1 MLTSKSR
8 ILLVDDDAQALEST
22 RKILELSDYDVTT
35 ACDGQAALDQV
46 RGSADK
52 PRVGFDL
59 ILTDVRMPRL
69 GGLEFLRALSL
80 CGDGTPVILM
90 TAFGRIEEAVWAMK
104 FGAVDFLTKPF
115 KRQALLSAVEMAL
128 KRSRNRAPA
137 RSAQTQAAQAQGDK
151 FGSLVGNSGA
161 MNALQAMIRQVAPT
175 AATVLITGES
185 GTGKELIARCIHDQS
200 SRAKGRFIA
209 INCAAVPEQLIE
221 SELFGF
227 EKGAFTGATTA
238 KEGLFEAAHE
248 GTLFLDEIGDMPI
261 ALQAKLLRT
270 LQEGEVRRVGATT
283 SKKINVRVIAAT
295 HRDLKENVRTG
306 SFRQDLLYRLEV
318 IAVQIPPLR
327 DRMEDV
333 PDLAYHFLKLASGRH
348 GKPVDGIE
356 DEAMEALLAHT
367 WPGNVRELG
376 NVVERGVVFAQG
388 SLLLARDLPPHLLDL
403 AKRAEKASNTFGT
416 ESTTAS
422 GQAQAAIT
430 VPLGTPL
437 KDVEDLLIR
446 KTLEAT
452 SGDKNMTAK
461 LLGINSRTIY
471 RKLEKKDAPEVE

>member
-1 MLTSKSR
+1 MAKSR
-8 ILLVDDDAQALEST
+8 ILLVDDDVQALEST
-22 RKILELSDYDVTT
+22 RKILELAEYDVTT
-35 ACDGQAALDQV
+35 AADGQAALEQV
-46 RGSADK
+46 RGAPEKARAS
-52 PRVGFDL
+52 FDL

-115 KRQALLSAVEMAL
+115 KRQALLSSVEMAL
-128 KRSRNRAPA
+128 KRSRGRAMAA
-137 RSAQTQAAQAQGDK
+137 RGAPSQAQVEK
-151 FGSLVGNSGA
+151 MGSVVGTSGA
-161 MNALQAMIRQVAPT
+161 MSALQAMIRQVAPT

-185 GTGKELIARCIHDQS
+185 GTGKELIARRIHDQS
-200 SRAKGRFIA
+200 TRAKGRFIA

-227 EKGAFTGATTA
+227 EKGAFTGATST

-270 LQEGEVRRVGATT
+270 LQEGEVRRVGATN

-295 HRDLKENVRTG
+295 HRDLKENVRNG

-327 DRMEDV
+327 ERMEDV
-333 PDLAYHFLKLASGRH
+333 PDLAYHFLKLACERH
-348 GKPVDGIE
+348 GKTVEGIE
-356 DEAMEALLAHT
+356 DSAMEALLAHS

-388 SLLLARDLPPHLLDL
+388 ALLLAGDLPPHLVDL
-403 AKRAEKASNTFGT
+403 ASRAEKVGPSSS
-416 ESTTAS
+416 ESVAS
-422 GQAQAAIT
+422 GPAVNPSIT

-471 RKLEKKDAPEVE
+471 RKLEKKDSPETEKV

>member
-22 RKILELSDYDVTT
+22 RKILELSDYEVTT
-35 ACDGQAALDQV
+35 ASDGQAALDQV
-46 RGSADK
+46 RGSPEK
-52 PRVGFDL
+52 PRAVFDL

-128 KRSRNRAPA
+128 KRSRGRVPA
-137 RSAQTQAAQAQGDK
+137 RSAPVAQEK
-151 FGSLVGNSGA
+151 MGSLVGASTA
-161 MNALQAMIRQVAPT
+161 MDTLQATVRQVAPT

-185 GTGKELIARCIHDQS
+185 GTGKELIARCVHDQS
-200 SRAKGRFIA
+200 TRSKGRFIA

-227 EKGAFTGATTA
+227 EKGAFTGATSS

-295 HRDLKENVRTG
+295 HRDLKENVRNG

-318 IAVQIPPLR
+318 IAIQIPPLR

-333 PDLAYHFLKLASGRH
+333 PDLAYHFLKQACGRH
-348 GKPVDGIE
+348 GKTVEGIE
-356 DEAMEALLAHT
+356 DEAMEALLAHS
-367 WPGNVRELG
+367 WPGNVRELS
-376 NVVERGVVFAQG
+376 NVIERGVVFALG
-388 SLLLARDLPPHLLDL
+388 AHLKARDLPPHLLDL
-403 AKRAEKASNTFGT
+403 AAQRVDGTDGRATKAATPEG
-416 ESTTAS
+416 AS
-422 GQAQAAIT
+422 ANPSIT

-471 RKLEKKDAPEVE
+471 RKLEKKDQPEGGSQ